1 MKYQAHRQI
10 LFTQFLILLMFLV
23 LTLCNEVLDVPHL
36 LMGDEPTAIDQRS
49 GEVFVEISIFVI
61 VVLIEILVMKK
72 LLGRIKILEGFLP
85 VCANCKKI
93 REENNWKQMEA
104 YITEHSLAKFSH
116 SICPDCREELYPELY
131 PELE

>member
-10 LFTQFLILLMFLV
+10 LFTQFLILLMFLA

>member
-10 LFTQFLILLMFLV
+10 LFTQFLILLIFLV
-23 LTLCNEVLDVPHL
+23 LTLCNEILDVPHL
-36 LMGDEPTAIDQRS
+36 LMGDEPTTIGQRN
-49 GEVFVEISIFVI
+49 GEVFVEICIFVI
-61 VVLIEILVMKK
+61 VVLIEILVIKK

-93 REENNWKQMEA
+93 REENSWKQMEA

-116 SICPDCREELYPELY
+116 SICPDCRKELYPDLYPEL
-131 PELE
+131 

>member
-10 LFTQFLILLMFLV
+10 LFTQFLILLVFLG
-23 LTLCNEVLDVPHL
+23 LTLCNEVLDIPHL
-36 LMGDEPTAIDQRS
+36 LMEDEPTTIGQRS
-49 GEVFVEISIFVI
+49 GEVFIEICIFVI

-72 LLGRIKILEGFLP
+72 LLRRIKILEGSIP

-93 REENNWKQMEA
+93 REGYNWKQMEA

-116 SICPDCREELYPELY
+116 SICPECIQKLYPEIESE
-131 PELE
+131 P

>member
-10 LFTQFLILLMFLV
+10 LFTQFLILLVFLS

-36 LMGDEPTAIDQRS
+36 LMGDEPTTIGQRS
-49 GEVFVEISIFVI
+49 GEVFIEICIFVI

-72 LLGRIKILEGFLP
+72 LLRRIKILEGFIP
-85 VCANCKKI
+85 VCANCKNI
-93 REENNWKQMEA
+93 REENNWRQMEA

-116 SICPDCREELYPELY
+116 SICPECIQKLYPEIE
-131 PELE
+131 PEP